1 MPQIIQRQPE
11 DANLAAILA
20 VLDGAK
26 RSGSGWRARC
36 PNGDHHNATLS
47 IVASR
52 DGGPPLLHCFA
63 GCAYLEIIRAI
74 EARRRGNRGA
84 TARRP
89 THRPRRPGP
98 VNLAKPRVTV
108 AAIAEARRLPF
119 EFLLNLKLRNHPFKT
134 GVEIPYLDE
143 DRNVLLTKVRLYL
156 DLTDAEQ
163 RAGLIK
169 FRWPSRT
176 PLVAYG
182 LWLLKLA
189 RRAKRL
195 VIVEGE
201 SDTWTLWLHGI
212 PALGLPGADSPR
224 TTLKREHLRGIKDLL
239 IVQEDD
245 RGGAAFVRNVAAQL
259 RAIGFKGKASIFE
272 MAPLGAKDLSD
283 LYLLQPKNFKRRLA
297 RWAR

>member
-1 MPQIIQRQPE
+1 MSTILQAAPE
-11 DANLAAILA
+11 VANILA
-20 VLDGAK
+20 GLDGAK

-47 IVASR
+47 ITASR

-63 GCAYLEIIRAI
+63 GCTYLEIKRAI
-74 EARRRGNRGA
+74 EARQRGNRSA
-84 TARRP
+84 PVKSTTRRSTWAP
-89 THRPRRPGP
+89 KP
-98 VNLAKPRVTV
+98 VAKPRVTV
-108 AAIAEARRLPF
+108 AAIAEARNLPIN
-119 EFLLNLKLRNHPFKT
+119 FLVLLRLRNSLFKK
-134 GVEIPYLDE
+134 GVEIPYRDE
-143 DRNVLLTKVRLYL
+143 HGGVVLVKRRLYL
-156 DLTDAEQ
+156 DLTNTEQ
-163 RAGLIK
+163 RAGLVK
-169 FRWPSRT
+169 FKWPYGV
-176 PLVAYG
+176 PLMAYG
-182 LWLLKLA
+182 VWLLKLA

-195 VIVEGE
+195 VLVEGE
-201 SDTWTLWLHGI
+201 SDCWTLWLHCI
-212 PALGLPGADSPR
+212 PALGLPGTDSPR
-224 TTLKREHLRGIKDLL
+224 TTLRGEYLRGIKDLL